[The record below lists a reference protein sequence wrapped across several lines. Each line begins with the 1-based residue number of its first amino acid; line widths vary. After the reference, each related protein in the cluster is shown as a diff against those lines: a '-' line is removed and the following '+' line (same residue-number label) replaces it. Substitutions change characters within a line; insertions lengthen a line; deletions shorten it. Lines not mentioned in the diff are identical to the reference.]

1 MTDNSDAVLLFLLIL
16 RFPQNQAEDN
26 ISQRSFF
33 HTEEKMEKAESLGKT
48 VNQFHLPDHKI
59 TKIFPDSPAY
69 LRP

>member
-26 ISQRSFF
+26 SSQRSVF